1 VPQDESPLGGPESQR
16 LARRAFLRLIGAGG
30 GLALA
35 LSGAKPAP
43 AQSSI
48 VTPPDRASPW
58 NVRTGLEVF
67 LRNPPDALRGRR
79 VGLITNPTGVDSDL
93 RWSGDLLAAL
103 PSLDLVALFG
113 PEHGIH
119 GTAQGKIAASAD
131 PRTGL
136 PVHSLYGDTR
146 RPTPDMLRDL
156 DALIFDI
163 QDVGVRYYTYIS
175 TLALAL
181 EAAAAQRI
189 PFVVLDRPNPLGG
202 EVVDGPILDPQWSS
216 FIGMYPLP
224 ILHGMT
230 VGELARLFND
240 AYGLGADLTV
250 VPMEGWRREMWFDD
264 TGLPW
269 VITSPKIPHFDTAVL
284 YPVLGPI
291 GDTNLSVGVET
302 TQPFEVVGAPFV
314 HPWELRARL
323 EARHLGGVQFR
334 DAYWR
339 GAPCA
344 GREAPEYAGVEIR
357 ILDREAY
364 RPVDLLLH
372 ILDVVHRLY
381 AHEFQWGASFGGRYV
396 FDLEMGTDH
405 VRQALTEGVAPSEI
419 RRTWTPDLAS
429 FLTLREKY
437 LLYP

>member
-1 VPQDESPLGGPESQR
+1 MPQDAPSLPGPESRR

-35 LSGAKPAP
+35 LSAAESAR
-43 AQSSI
+43 AQSPT
-48 VTPPDRASPW
+48 VAPPGQTSPRS
-58 NVRTGLEVF
+58 VRTGLEVF
-67 LRNPPDALRGRR
+67 LQNPPGALRGRR
-79 VGLITNPTGVDSDL
+79 VGLITNPTGVDGDL

-119 GTAQGKIAASAD
+119 GTAQGAISASAD
-131 PRTGL
+131 ARTGL

-181 EAAAAQRI
+181 EAAAAKGI

-202 EVVDGPILDPQWSS
+202 EVVDGPVLDPQWSS

-250 VPMEGWRREMWFDD
+250 VPMDGWRRDMWFDD

-302 TQPFEVVGAPFV
+302 TQPFEVVGGTFV
-314 HPWELRARL
+314 QPWQFRAML
-323 EARHLGGVQFR
+323 EARHLGGIQFR
-334 DAYWR
+334 DAHWR

-344 GREAPEYAGVEIR
+344 GRDAPEYAGVEIR
-357 ILDREAY
+357 ITDRRAY

-372 ILDVVHRLY
+372 ILDVVRRLY
-381 AHEFQWGASFGGRYV
+381 PDQFQWGASFGGRYT
-396 FDLEMGTDH
+396 FDLEMGTDQ
-405 VRQALTEGVAPSEI
+405 VRQALTEGTAPDEI
-419 RRTWTPDLAS
+419 RRAWTPALAS
-429 FLTLREKY
+429 FLKIREKY

>member
-1 VPQDESPLGGPESQR
+1 MPQDAPSLPGPESRR
-16 LARRAFLRLIGAGG
+16 LARRAFLSLIGASG

-35 LSGAKPAP
+35 LSGGESAR
-43 AQSSI
+43 AQSPT
-48 VTPPDRASPW
+48 VAPPGSESPRR
-58 NVRTGLEVF
+58 VRTGLEVC
-67 LRNPPDALRGRR
+67 LRHPPDALRGRR
-79 VGLITNPTGVDSDL
+79 VGLITNPTGVDGDL

-103 PSLDLVALFG
+103 PSFDLVALFG

-119 GTAQGKIAASAD
+119 GTAQGTISASAD
-131 PRTGL
+131 ARTGL

-163 QDVGVRYYTYIS
+163 QDVGVRYYTYVS
-175 TLALAL
+175 TLALSL
-181 EAAAAQRI
+181 EAAATQGI

-202 EVVDGPILDPQWSS
+202 EVVDGPVLDPRWSS

-250 VPMEGWRREMWFDD
+250 VPMDGWRRDMWFDD

-302 TQPFEVVGAPFV
+302 TQPFEVVGGTFV
-314 HPWELRARL
+314 HPWQFRAML

-344 GREAPEYAGVEIR
+344 GNDAPEYAGVEIR
-357 ILDREAY
+357 ITDREAY

-381 AHEFQWGASFGGRYV
+381 PDEFQWGASVGGRYV
-396 FDLEMGTDH
+396 FDLEMGTDR
-405 VRQALTEGVAPSEI
+405 VRHALTEGGAPDEI
-419 RRTWTPDLAS
+419 RRAWTPDLAS
-429 FLTLREKY
+429 FLKLREKY